1 MIRAEFQPGEVVAFR
16 LFGAEVQGEI
26 CAILGPRAS
35 VQITHAPHF
44 PRLIGTAW
52 CVYQRRLTRF
62 LHSGNL
68 FAELNCYRGEP
79 RTANAPHPGELNRDG
94 AGPAVRGEHASL
106 ATRTT

>member
-1 MIRAEFQPGEVVAFR
+1 MMRAEFQSGDMVAFR

-52 CVYQRRLTRF
+52 CVYQRRLTRVVD
-62 LHSGNL
+62 SGYL
-68 FAELNCYRGEP
+68 FG
-79 RTANAPHPGELNRDG
+79 
-94 AGPAVRGEHASL
+94 GEHASL
-106 ATRTT
+106 ATRTTCNTSVHIGG